1 MIFVTKTEESFYNLI
16 NKKSF
21 DIKKIIEEK
30 SIKFQMKL
38 KKLKLTNILI

>member
-1 MIFVTKTEESFYNLI
+1 MIFVTKTEESFYNFI

-30 SIKFQMKL
+30 SIKF
-38 KKLKLTNILI
+38 